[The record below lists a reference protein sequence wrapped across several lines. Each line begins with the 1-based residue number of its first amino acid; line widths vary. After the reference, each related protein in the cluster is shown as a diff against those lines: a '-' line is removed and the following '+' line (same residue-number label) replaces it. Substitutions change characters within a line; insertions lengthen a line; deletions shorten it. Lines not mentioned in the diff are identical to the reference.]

1 MKRILFI
8 ICCSLFASI
17 ALGASDEVLRISNA
31 TELAQFATAVNAGNS
46 FEGET
51 VILTADIVLDE
62 ADDWMPIGTT
72 DAPFCG
78 IFDGQGHW
86 VSNVYV
92 DVDGRATG
100 DVAGLFGCIG
110 TTGIVRCVGVQS
122 GSIHIAAKSSDVA
135 NCYVGGIAGLN
146 SGHIEQCANL
156 ATVVGNY
163 IMTFVGGIAGANGNI
178 MGGETS
184 ATIEDCYNLGRIFT
198 NKTEYS
204 DQNYLG
210 GIAGISDGLVQHVY
224 SNAEISQ
231 AAVVD
236 GIATYSIVA
245 PQPVGTYAT
254 GDMTGF
260 ALDGGLNT
268 AGDYSVW
275 SFAEERLPEL
285 TYIQETHSLLLGDV
299 NQDGQI
305 TIADVTA
312 LVNILLGKA
321 PEKRNADVNQDG
333 QITIADVTTLVN
345 LILSLS
351 RQ

>member
-1 MKRILFI
+1 MRKLYSFLLLFLPF
-8 ICCSLFASI
+8 SVAV
-17 ALGASDEVLRISNA
+17 ADEVLRISNA
-31 TELAQFATAVNAGNS
+31 TELARFATAVNTGES

-51 VILTADIVLDE
+51 VVLTADIVLDE

-78 IFDGQGHW
+78 TFDGQGHW

-92 DVDGRATG
+92 DVNGRATG
-100 DVAGLFGCIG
+100 DVAGFFGCIG
-110 TTGIVRCVGVQS
+110 TTGTVRRVGVQS

-163 IMTFVGGIAGANGNI
+163 TMAFVGGIAGANGNI
-178 MGGETS
+178 TGGETS

-210 GIAGISDGLVQHVY
+210 GIAGISDGLVRHVY
-224 SNAEISQ
+224 SSAEISQ

-260 ALDGGLNT
+260 ALDAGLNT
-268 AGDYSVW
+268 LGDYSIWTFSDGALPVLTCF
-275 SFAEERLPEL
+275 SGLFPGDLNRDGQVTIVDVAILVNMLLERTPP
-285 TYIQETHSLLLGDV
+285 SRAADV
-299 NQDGQI
+299 CQDGELN
-305 TIADVTA
+305 TADVES
-312 LVNILLGKA
+312 LVGIILGVS
-321 PEKRNADVNQDG
+321 P
-333 QITIADVTTLVN
+333 
-345 LILSLS
+345 
-351 RQ
+351 

>member
-1 MKRILFI
+1 MKRTLFI
-8 ICCSLFASI
+8 ICCSLFVSV
-17 ALGASDEVLRISNA
+17 ALGASAEVVRIGNA
-31 TELAQFATAVNAGNS
+31 TELNDFAKAVNAGTR

-51 VILTADIVLDE
+51 VMLIADIVLDE
-62 ADDWMPIGTT
+62 ADYWMPIGTT

-78 IFDGQGHW
+78 TFDGQGHW

-110 TTGIVRCVGVQS
+110 TTGTVRRVGVQS

-146 SGHIEQCANL
+146 SGRIEQCANL

-163 IMTFVGGIAGANGNI
+163 TMAFVGGIAGANGNI
-178 MGGETS
+178 TGGETN
-184 ATIEDCYNLGRIFT
+184 AIIEDCYNLGRIFT

-210 GIAGISDGLVQHVY
+210 GIVGISDGLVQHVY
-224 SNAEISQ
+224 SSGEISQ

-285 TYIQETHSLLLGDV
+285 TCIQETQSLLLGDV
-299 NQDGQI
+299 NQDERI
-305 TIADVTA
+305 TIEDVAA
-312 LVNILLGKA
+312 LVDILLGKA
-321 PEKRNADVNQDG
+321 PENRNADVNQRDG
-333 QITIADVTTLVN
+333 VTVADLTSLVN
-345 LILSLS
+345 LVLSLS